1 MGPNIII
8 LAPAHLEQKKDS
20 YIRLSSASH
29 SGFYKQTKMYL
40 FIIRNSLLHGL
51 TEDGEG
57 NQI

>member
-1 MGPNIII
+1 MGPNI
-8 LAPAHLEQKKDS
+8 LFLEPAHLEQKKDS
-20 YIRLSSASH
+20 LSSASH